1 LETIEAVN
9 LSDKLWNRDKT
20 KERGFL
26 GPANCGN
33 KYVGATSEYKD
44 YFSQV
49 CYTDLCLCHLH

>member
-1 LETIEAVN
+1 MN

>member
-1 LETIEAVN
+1 MINCGIET
-9 LSDKLWNRDKT
+9 RQR

-49 CYTDLCLCHLH
+49 RYTDLCLCHLH